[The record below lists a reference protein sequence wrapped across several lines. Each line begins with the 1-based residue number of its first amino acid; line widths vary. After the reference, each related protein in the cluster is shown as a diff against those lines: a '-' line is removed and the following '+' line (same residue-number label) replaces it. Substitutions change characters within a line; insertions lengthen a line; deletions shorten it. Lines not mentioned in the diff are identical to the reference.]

1 MQAPRTT
8 LRTNRTAIG
17 ALCVL
22 LSATACSSGSG
33 TESAPEA
40 PKLTLRTPAAT
51 KPLESVTWNLPMGE
65 PRTLDSAKIAD
76 YSPSTVKANLCDSLL
91 RLKPDYTTGPGLAS
105 SWSRPDDTTLVL
117 NLRKDVTFW
126 NGHPMTA
133 DDVVAGLLRQK
144 DPATQGVN
152 ATLLA
157 NVKTITAS
165 GAHQVTVRFT
175 RPDEMFLKSLATSF
189 GTVNE
194 AAAMK
199 RAGRSYGTA
208 KGGLM
213 CTGPFRLSSWKPGES
228 ITATRNADYWD
239 TSLRPKV
246 QKLTFKFI
254 TDGSTLT
261 SALLSGQVDGSYEIS
276 SSGARALSASSVGT
290 LYHGPSAQTNFI
302 AAIGTGS
309 PLADH
314 RVAEALSLVLDHK
327 SLVKNVY
334 AGAAQQLKT
343 FNPPLV
349 WQHGDAADTYA
360 KGYDAL
366 PAVPAVDVE
375 RAKKLIAQANP
386 ARRTLNVA
394 VAAGDQQSQQTLTFL
409 QAGAKKIGLKLVI
422 KQLQP
427 TQMSGLFFDPSLRKG
442 LDATMVLGYVEI
454 PDPLSYA
461 QLMTSPTSPFNWTN
475 YRNAKVTSLLGKAQA
490 TLRPA
495 DSAAL
500 FNQAQALYTKDL
512 PVVPLASPY
521 ERLFLNKRL
530 SGAPASFAYLN
541 MPWAAYLGGTGKA
554 TS

>member
-1 MQAPRTT
+1 MQAPRTIPS
-8 LRTNRTAIG
+8 LAG

-22 LSATACSSGSG
+22 LTATACTSGSG
-33 TESAPEA
+33 AQPAPHA
-40 PKLTLRTPAAT
+40 PKLTLTTPAAGR
-51 KPLESVTWNLPMGE
+51 PLDSVTWNLPMGE

-91 RLKPDYTTGPGLAS
+91 RLRPDYTTAPGLAA
-105 SWSRPDDTTLVL
+105 SWKRPDDTTLVL
-117 NLRKDVTFW
+117 DLRKDVRFW
-126 NGHPMTA
+126 DGRPMTA
-133 DDVVAGLLRQK
+133 DDVVASLLRQQ

-152 ATLLA
+152 TALLA
-157 NVKTITAS
+157 TVKTITAT
-165 GAHQVTVRFT
+165 GTHQVTVRFKV
-175 RPDEMFLKSLATSF
+175 PDEMFLKSLATSF

-194 AAAMK
+194 AAYMK

-213 CTGPFRLSSWKPGES
+213 CTGPFELDAWKPGES

-239 TSLRPKV
+239 ASLKPKV
-246 QKLTFKFI
+246 RKLTFKFI

-290 LYHGPSAQTNFI
+290 LHHGPSAQTVFI
-302 AAIGTGS
+302 AAIGPGS

-314 RVAEALSLVLDHK
+314 RVAQALSLVLDRK
-327 SLVKNVY
+327 ALVTNVY
-334 AGAAQQLKT
+334 AGAARQLKT

-349 WQHGDAADTYA
+349 WEHGDAADTYA

-366 PAVPAVDVE
+366 PDVPEVDVE
-375 RAKKLIAQANP
+375 RAKKLVTQADP

-409 QAGAKKIGLKLVI
+409 QAGAEKISLKLVI

-427 TQMSGLFFDPSLRKG
+427 TQMSGLFFDPSLREG

-461 QLMTSPTSPFNWTN
+461 QLMTSPTSPFNWTD
-475 YRNAKVTSLLGKAQA
+475 YRNTKVTSLLGRAQA
-490 TLRPA
+490 TLRA
-495 DSAAL
+495 TDSAAL

-541 MPWAAYLGGTGKA
+541 MPWAAYLGGTGKG